1 MTKLMVHPL
10 CKLKW
15 GSSTK
20 KEEKIALKPIKEK
33 STTKFQPN
41 DKENGHIASQFLE
54 SDGRNATLLPLPPN
68 QMEEEQLQI
77 KRPIGKKS
85 KEFKN
90 VFLEQM
96 PLEKSP
102 IMSVV
107 IDSRTNLF
115 EKRGNDVIQLEDP
128 SHGHTKAFQD
138 DGFYL
143 QTADLLPKQL
153 HASSPLLYELS
164 GVALCSAFTG
174 SSPALSYSSSL
185 VTDEQPKPC

>member
-1 MTKLMVHPL
+1 
-10 CKLKW
+10 
-15 GSSTK
+15 
-20 KEEKIALKPIKEK
+20 
-33 STTKFQPN
+33 
-41 DKENGHIASQFLE
+41 
-54 SDGRNATLLPLPPN
+54 
-68 QMEEEQLQI
+68 MEEEQLQI
-77 KRPIGKKS
+77 KRPIGLKS
-85 KEFKN
+85 EEFEN

-138 DGFYL
+138 DGSSGQYSLSLKPSLDGPGFDLILLLLGLAFYL